1 MKKLF
6 AVSFSVI
13 CLSVVSF
20 AQTDSTG
27 KDLLGKYLFPDGS
40 VVADVT
46 VSFVDSTLSMT
57 SSAGTSELVKQGVDV
72 YTIIA
77 FQGTAQFK
85 RDSVSKKVTG
95 VIIDAMGYHLEG
107 IRDTATTAATSTTTT
122 FAPIWLRK
130 MNEQTENAIVM
141 MQPNDAILEAKR
153 KQFFL
158 L

>member
-1 MKKLF
+1 M
-6 AVSFSVI
+6 
-13 CLSVVSF
+13 
-20 AQTDSTG
+20 
-27 KDLLGKYLFPDGS
+27 
-40 VVADVT
+40 
-46 VSFVDSTLSMT
+46 
-57 SSAGTSELVKQGVDV
+57 

>member
-57 SSAGTSELVKQGVDV
+57 SSAGTSELVKQGVCV
-72 YTIIA
+72 YYYCFSRNCTI
-77 FQGTAQFK
+77 
-85 RDSVSKKVTG
+85 
-95 VIIDAMGYHLEG
+95 
-107 IRDTATTAATSTTTT
+107 
-122 FAPIWLRK
+122 
-130 MNEQTENAIVM
+130 
-141 MQPNDAILEAKR
+141 
-153 KQFFL
+153 
-158 L
+158 